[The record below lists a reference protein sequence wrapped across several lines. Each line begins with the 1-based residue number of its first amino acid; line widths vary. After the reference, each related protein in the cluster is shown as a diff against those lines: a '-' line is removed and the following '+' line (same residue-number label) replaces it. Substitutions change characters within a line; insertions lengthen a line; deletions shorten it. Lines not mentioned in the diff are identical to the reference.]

1 MSFLCDPPDVNLS
14 VLSLRCARTDEM
26 EAQARPAPLFV
37 SYGRWRRP
45 MSTPPLSFSYGAP
58 PRMRGRA
65 VSVGASGFI
74 GQPIMGLLTSHQVD
88 ACGVDL
94 ARGFRG
100 INRRL
105 RRLFIPRS
113 ARCAPKGG

>member
-1 MSFLCDPPDVNLS
+1 
-14 VLSLRCARTDEM
+14 
-26 EAQARPAPLFV
+26 
-37 SYGRWRRP
+37 

-58 PRMRGRA
+58 PHPRGRA

-88 ACGVDL
+88 ASGVDL

-113 ARCAPKGG
+113 ARCAPKGVDVRLATPRHGLRVR

>member
-1 MSFLCDPPDVNLS
+1 
-14 VLSLRCARTDEM
+14 M
-26 EAQARPAPLFV
+26 ERPRGCGGALYLLV
-37 SYGRWRRP
+37 RP
-45 MSTPPLSFSYGAP
+45 
-58 PRMRGRA
+58 
-65 VSVGASGFI
+65 GFI

-88 ACGVDL
+88 AYGVDL